1 MECRNAL
8 GGHLPERRVRPKAIA
23 LPAAETYR
31 ELLAGTGEKVAAS
44 TTGAFTR
51 LLRNLVRDPEIGRR
65 VVPIIP
71 DEARTFGIDAL
82 FRRHKIYAA
91 DGQKYEPV
99 DADLL
104 LSYQEAA
111 DGQILEEGI
120 TEAGAMASFTAAG
133 TADATWGEPVV
144 PFFIYYSMFG
154 FHRFGDLL
162 WAAGDMRARGFL
174 LGATAGR
181 TTLQGEGLQHCD
193 GHSLLF
199 ATAIPNMRGFDPA
212 FAYEMAVIVR
222 DGIARMYG
230 ADPEDCIYYLTL
242 YNEAFPQ
249 PPMPAGVEEG
259 ILARAVSLPR
269 RTRPVAPTRAGYSRA
284 APRCSPRSKRNSCC
298 PSTTTSALKSGAR
311 PVTRHYATMHCPSN
325 VETVSTP
332 SIRPRS
338 LTCSAGLEA
347 GKGPVVAVTDFVK
360 LVADQAARW
369 MPQPFIPLGT
379 DGFGM
384 SDTRPPCAA
393 TSRPTWPTSSWR
405 CSGDSSCKE
414 SKGRNRE

>member
-1 MECRNAL
+1 MILAQTVKGWALGPDVEARNATHQIKKMTEAELRTFRDRLELPITDAALTDSVPPYAHPGFDSPEYQYLMERRNVL
-8 GGHLPERRVRPKAIA
+8 GGHLPERRVRPKAMA
-23 LPAAETYR
+23 LPGAETYR

-133 TADATWGEPVV
+133 TAYATWGEPVV

-162 WAAGDMRARGFL
+162 WAAGDMRPRVPVGRHRRAHHPAR
-174 LGATAGR
+174 R
-181 TTLQGEGLQHCD
+181 
-193 GHSLLF
+193 
-199 ATAIPNMRGFDPA
+199 RPA
-212 FAYEMAVIVR
+212 
-222 DGIARMYG
+222 
-230 ADPEDCIYYLTL
+230 
-242 YNEAFPQ
+242 
-249 PPMPAGVEEG
+249 
-259 ILARAVSLPR
+259 
-269 RTRPVAPTRAGYSRA
+269 
-284 APRCSPRSKRNSCC
+284 
-298 PSTTTSALKSGAR
+298 AL
-311 PVTRHYATMHCPSN
+311 
-325 VETVSTP
+325 
-332 SIRPRS
+332 
-338 LTCSAGLEA
+338 
-347 GKGPVVAVTDFVK
+347 
-360 LVADQAARW
+360 
-369 MPQPFIPLGT
+369 
-379 DGFGM
+379 
-384 SDTRPPCAA
+384 
-393 TSRPTWPTSSWR
+393 
-405 CSGDSSCKE
+405 
-414 SKGRNRE
+414 